1 MSPEQITRA
10 LLTGTIEASRF
21 PELQSGPLRDEVVQ
35 RLSAVGMDLLY
46 SKSRNVFFGHPNA
59 RCNGEDGEG
68 YKPYHSLHDD
78 ARWVLSI
85 LWMFLVY
92 LPDLAGERGARVAAE
107 PSIRLQD
114 LKTFVREAGMKM
126 ATLNF
131 VLGQLKRAGFVEGA
145 EVLRE
150 GYRMSAL
157 ASWEMT
163 ANWDRCVQEFRRK
176 EWFKEKYESYL
187 AKRREDSERTA
198 GTRRDDTSEG
208 SNATD

>member
-21 PELQSGPLRDEVVQ
+21 LELRFGPLREEVVQ
-35 RLSAVGMDLLY
+35 RLSAAGMDLLH
-46 SKSRNVFFGHPNA
+46 SKSRNVFFAHPNA
-59 RCNGEDGEG
+59 PCGGEDGEG

-114 LKTFVREAGMKM
+114 LKAFVREAGMKM

-145 EVLRE
+145 EALRE

-157 ASWEMT
+157 ASPEMM

-187 AKRREDSERTA
+187 AKPGDDSELAASARK
-198 GTRRDDTSEG
+198 DDSEG